1 MSEQRKER
9 EKKEIKGNE
18 NGELFT
24 NQQLNINYEEKD
36 EIYKGLESGEIN
48 FDSINFNINPFNSEE
63 NSKRE
68 NNYFNNNNFMK
79 EMEQKDNKN
88 QILETNNMSIFN
100 NINPS
105 LNLNKNNALLEPLLL
120 NNNNI
125 NNNNINNNNLNNL
138 NPIGNFNNIN
148 NINNFNT
155 NNISQQIPPF
165 FNNIYP
171 PKNNDFLLMDNYN
184 YIPNNPNINY
194 IENKPNTN
202 FNTFTPNTN
211 IYNQINNDDNMQINN
226 YNEQMN
232 YNTNNVINYNN
243 DFNNYIQ
250 RTSLNNWVC
259 PFCNNFNNQC
269 KKLYF

>member
-9 EKKEIKGNE
+9 EKREIKGNE
-18 NGELFT
+18 NEELFT
-24 NQQLNINYEEKD
+24 NQQLNFNYQEKD
-36 EIYKGLESGEIN
+36 EIYKGLETGEIN

-79 EMEQKDNKN
+79 GIEQKDNKN
-88 QILETNNMSIFN
+88 QILEANNLPIFN

-105 LNLNKNNALLEPLLL
+105 MELNKNNTQLESLLL
-120 NNNNI
+120 NNNNNNLNNLNQIGNFGNVYNI
-125 NNNNINNNNLNNL
+125 NNNNINNY
-138 NPIGNFNNIN
+138 
-148 NINNFNT
+148 NT
-155 NNISQQIPPF
+155 NSISQQNPPF

-171 PKNNDFLLMDNYN
+171 PNKNDFLLMENYN

-194 IENKPNTN
+194 IDNKANSN
-202 FNTFTPNTN
+202 FNSLTQNTN
-211 IYNQINNDDNMQINN
+211 IYNQINNDDSMQINY

-232 YNTNNVINYNN
+232 NSTNNLINYNN
-243 DFNNYIQ
+243 DFNNYTQ
-250 RTSLNNWVC
+250 RTGQICWVC

>member
-88 QILETNNMSIFN
+88 QILETNNMNIPIFN

-120 NNNNI
+120 NNNNF
-125 NNNNINNNNLNNL
+125 NNNNLNNL

-148 NINNFNT
+148 IYFYFLR
-155 NNISQQIPPF
+155 F
-165 FNNIYP
+165 F
-171 PKNNDFLLMDNYN
+171 
-184 YIPNNPNINY
+184 
-194 IENKPNTN
+194 
-202 FNTFTPNTN
+202 
-211 IYNQINNDDNMQINN
+211 
-226 YNEQMN
+226 
-232 YNTNNVINYNN
+232 
-243 DFNNYIQ
+243 Q
-250 RTSLNNWVC
+250 RKLN
-259 PFCNNFNNQC
+259 
-269 KKLYF
+269 